1 MTTLLEQWVGRRSR
15 KSWRQPNFWDL
26 DAAPLAQLSTSD
38 RETIEKD
45 FLGYAEN
52 AYKANGV
59 IFSVAL
65 TRQLILSE
73 GRFLWRKMRNG
84 RPNDMMSNAELGI
97 LERPWPCATTGTLIT
112 RMDMDA
118 TIAGNSYWTTVADGR
133 RFGAA
138 SRGGANRRMF
148 RMRPDWVWIL
158 MGIKSDPLSLDINGL
173 EREVLAFIY
182 DPPDANGAR
191 GNNVT
196 TLLPREVSHYAPV
209 PDPSANYRGM
219 SWLTPIIR
227 EIMADRA
234 ATEHK
239 LNFFKYGATP
249 KVAVS
254 LPKDLPF
261 EEYQKFV
268 TLFKQQH
275 EGFDN
280 AYRTLVLGGGAD
292 VTVVGA
298 DMRQLDFK
306 VTQGAGET
314 RIAAAARVPPVI
326 AGLSEGLQ
334 GSSLNAGNF
343 QASRRMLGDGCLRPL
358 WREMAGS
365 LENLL
370 IVPSKSHN
378 LWYDDRDI
386 VFLREDAKDKADIQ
400 MTQAQAIRNLTDA
413 GYEALS
419 IIEALLNDDWTL
431 LKHSGLFSV
440 QLQPAGSQGGTDA
453 NANNNANDPSAIA
466 PPADGGSNNGVAAG
480 AGTGGGT
487 PGN

>member
-1 MTTLLEQWVGRRSR
+1 MTTLLEQWVGRRAR
-15 KSWRQPNFWDL
+15 KSWRQPNFWDF
-26 DAAPLAQLSTSD
+26 DAAPLAMLAASD
-38 RETIEKD
+38 RELIEHD
-45 FLGYAEN
+45 YLGYAEQ
-52 AYKANGV
+52 AYKANGI
-59 IFSVAL
+59 IFAVAL

-73 GRFLWRKMRNG
+73 GRFLWRKFRNG
-84 RPNDMMSNAELGI
+84 RPNDLFTNSELGL
-97 LERPWPCATTGTLIT
+97 LERPWPGATTGTLIT

-118 TIAGNSYWTTVADGR
+118 TIAGNSYWTTVSDGR

-138 SRGGANRRMF
+138 SKGGANRRMF

-158 MGIKSDPLSLDINGL
+158 MGIKSDPQSLDINSL
-173 EREVLAFIY
+173 EREVLGFVY
-182 DPPDANGAR
+182 DPPDVNGAR
-191 GNNVT
+191 GNNVM
-196 TLLPREVSHYAPV
+196 TLLPGEVCHYSPV

-239 LNFFKYGATP
+239 LNFFRYGASP
-249 KVAVS
+249 KIAVS

-280 AYRTLVLGGGAD
+280 AYKTLVLGGGAD

-298 DMRQLDFK
+298 DMRQIDFK

-343 QASRRMLGDGCLRPL
+343 QASRRMLADGCLRPL

-370 IVPSKSHN
+370 VVPSKSSS

-419 IIEALLNDDWTL
+419 IIDALLNDDWTL

-440 QLQPAGSQGGTDA
+440 QLQPAGSQGGADA
-453 NANNNANDPSAIA
+453 NANNSVPAIESV
-466 PPADGGSNNGVAAG
+466 PVDGGSNNGVAAG
-480 AGTGGGT
+480 AGAGGSAS
-487 PGN
+487 GN